1 MFRPYLDKALS
12 YSDGCKS
19 GRPQFDP
26 VLMFK
31 IQMNQALS
39 TLPNERKEYLIND
52 RLSFMRFLG
61 MGLSARVL
69 EAKTVLLFRER
80 LSQLGAVD
88 ILINRFDTTLR
99 NISYLL
105 MSGQILDA
113 TLVSAPK

>member
-26 VLMFK
+26 GMMFK
-31 IQMNQALS
+31 IQVIQTLS
-39 TLPNERKEYLIND
+39 NLSDERKEYLIND
-52 RLSFMRFLG
+52 RFSIMRFLG

-69 EAKTVLLFRER
+69 EAKTVWLFRER

-88 ILINRFDTTLR
+88 VLINRFDTTLR
-99 NISYLL
+99 NISYLP